1 MLKQEY
7 ASKMVKVNFTQAE
20 MVDLGGRL
28 AEQHQDFEDL
38 EIQKSAASSDF
49 TARIKAVRLAIA
61 GLFRKI
67 KDGFEMQRHD
77 CLVEYDYNLNMV
89 HYVFERNGLRTIV
102 EQRSMTP
109 AERQVALALEFKKKL
124 FNGNNIETFIS

>member
-1 MLKQEY
+1 MPGKEY
-7 ASKMVKVNFTQAE
+7 ASKMVKVNFTQGE

-28 AEQHQDFEDL
+28 AEQHQEFEDL

-49 TARIKAVRLAIA
+49 TSRIKATRLAIA
-61 GLFRKI
+61 GSFRKI

-77 CLVEYDYNLNMV
+77 CLVEYDYNLSMV

-102 EQRSMTP
+102 EQRNMTP
-109 AERQVALALEFKKKL
+109 AERQMGLEFKKRP
-124 FNGNNIETFIS
+124 FSGNNFETFMS